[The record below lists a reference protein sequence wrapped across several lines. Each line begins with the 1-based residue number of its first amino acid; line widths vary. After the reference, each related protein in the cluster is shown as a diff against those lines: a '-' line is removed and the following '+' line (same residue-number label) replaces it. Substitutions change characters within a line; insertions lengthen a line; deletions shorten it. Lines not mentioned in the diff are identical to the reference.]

1 MVTWQTVEIVPF
13 RRSGRWILGALV
25 QEDDSGKRRIKL
37 FKGRIKEDG
46 THELVYKG
54 ERIKFSMVQRINIPS
69 RRYWEFLKMHV
80 DTVVR
85 RYLTAEEKEG
95 KGKEDEG
102 TVTLFD
108 FQ

>member
-1 MVTWQTVEIVPF
+1 MVTWRTVEIVPF

-54 ERIKFSMVQRINIPS
+54 EKIKFSMVQRINIPS
-69 RRYWEFLKMHV
+69 SRYWEFLKAHV
-80 DTVVR
+80 DPLVR
-85 RYLTAEEKEG
+85 KHLTRREEG
-95 KGKEDEG
+95 KGDER
-102 TVTLFD
+102 TTTLFD